1 MVLPLLPLLV
11 WLGIHPFSS
20 LGPRPLIFQVRGQPF
35 PTLEFLSSLVI
46 QAHPQSSFP
55 TVAEAFTFS
64 AQGTIFLLN
73 TYENSAFGGKHYKA
87 AWCIIALTV
96 PCAPSKNSQGRVEA
110 SMKYG
115 PLVFLTACS
124 LKLSRNCQLQVELLH
139 KEWGNFPSFI
149 LVSQAPDIL
158 LMEFHCIFVFKWT

>member
-1 MVLPLLPLLV
+1 MVLPLLPLFI
-11 WLGIHPFSS
+11 WLGIHPFCS
-20 LGPRPLIFQVRGQPF
+20 LGPTPLIFQVRGQPF

-46 QAHPQSSFP
+46 QAHPQSTFP
-55 TVAEAFTFS
+55 TVAEAFTLS

-73 TYENSAFGGKHYKA
+73 NYENSAFGGKHYKA

-139 KEWGNFPSFI
+139 KE
-149 LVSQAPDIL
+149 
-158 LMEFHCIFVFKWT
+158 